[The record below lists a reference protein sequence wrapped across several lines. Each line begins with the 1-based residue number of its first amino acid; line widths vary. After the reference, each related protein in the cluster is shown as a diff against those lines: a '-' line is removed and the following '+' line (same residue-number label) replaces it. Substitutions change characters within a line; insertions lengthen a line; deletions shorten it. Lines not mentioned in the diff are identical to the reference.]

1 MPKITIN
8 LLPEEFRLEEL
19 KRAKFYRVQTI
30 GVGIIM
36 LFIFLSTLT
45 IALRILQSQSIK
57 QVQAK
62 LNTEKEKITN
72 LKTTQG
78 SILLLKNR
86 LTAINQFLGISS
98 KQVLTYE
105 FINRI
110 LPSSVNISSI
120 SVNKSGDISL
130 LLDSPDSSSV
140 DELISNLTTG
150 EEAQAKI
157 VNVAI
162 EGLNRGRDGVFRLS
176 LKITTKG

>member
-1 MPKITIN
+1 
-8 LLPEEFRLEEL
+8 
-19 KRAKFYRVQTI
+19 
-30 GVGIIM
+30 
-36 LFIFLSTLT
+36 
-45 IALRILQSQSIK
+45 
-57 QVQAK
+57 
-62 LNTEKEKITN
+62 
-72 LKTTQG
+72 
-78 SILLLKNR
+78 
-86 LTAINQFLGISS
+86 
-98 KQVLTYE
+98 
-105 FINRI
+105 
-110 LPSSVNISSI
+110 VNISSI